1 MNLKKF
7 FSELKRREVYKV
19 AIAYGITAWL
29 IAQIS
34 GLVSTSFEF
43 PSWVM
48 QMIITILIVGFP
60 IALILSWVFEVSSK
74 GIKKTTPLT
83 SDGLDEHKPMETRL
97 VIGILVLIGLLM
109 VGGWWTWQKFGF
121 DKSPPIR
128 NLVVLPFDNYTGSDE
143 YEYFVAGM
151 HSSLITDIGR
161 IGELTVKSKTTANS
175 YKETDLSV
183 PEIASELGIDAAVEG
198 SITCMGEDSVCVQIR
213 LVSAYPEEQQLWVQ
227 DYRVEKSQILN
238 FYNKVTKTI
247 SNQINIVL
255 TPQEESQ
262 LAESRTVDREAYDA
276 YLKGRYYWEDLSL
289 ESLTKARDYLENAI
303 KVSPDWAAPYAG
315 LAQVWVGLAQMGF
328 ESPEIA
334 GPKIMENIEK
344 AIELDPDFPD
354 SHYINGII
362 AVWTQWNWE
371 KGEKEFLHAL
381 AINPSDAMSRIYYA
395 HLLTI
400 LRRTD
405 EALLHAK
412 IAQELDPLNPLLL
425 GLYAVVLID
434 AGECETALAQ
444 IEKGLSIEP
453 DHFFTR
459 PKLFRAY
466 KCLGDYEK
474 MFEIWKQDN
483 YKLWEKY
490 GITEHIENVFREK
503 GWLAFQEELIRI
515 HEELYVEDGQLLY
528 PEGLATKYFNI
539 GKYDKILDI
548 YEKMYENH
556 NPNLPYISTRKSFNK
571 LKNNTRY
578 IELLRKM
585 KLPMPEDYQ
594 TTEDKRN

>member
-1 MNLKKF
+1 
-7 FSELKRREVYKV
+7 
-19 AIAYGITAWL
+19 
-29 IAQIS
+29 
-34 GLVSTSFEF
+34 
-43 PSWVM
+43 
-48 QMIITILIVGFP
+48 
-60 IALILSWVFEVSSK
+60 
-74 GIKKTTPLT
+74 
-83 SDGLDEHKPMETRL
+83 L

-128 NLVVLPFDNYTGSDE
+128 NLVVLPFDNYTGNDE

-151 HSSLITDIGR
+151 HSSLIQDIGK

-198 SITCMGEDSVCVQIR
+198 SITCMGEDSICVQIR
-213 LVSAYPEEQQLWVQ
+213 LISAYPEEKQLWVQ

-247 SNQINIVL
+247 SKEINIVL
-255 TPQEESQ
+255 TPQEESL
-262 LAESRTVDREAYDA
+262 LAETKTINTEAYDA
-276 YLKGRYYWEDLSL
+276 YLKGRYYWDDLSK
-289 ESLTKARDYLENAI
+289 ESLNKARGYLENAI
-303 KVSPDWAAPYAG
+303 EVAPDWAAPYAG

-334 GPKIMENIEK
+334 GPRIMVNIGK

-362 AVWTQWNWE
+362 AVWTEWNWE

-405 EALLHAK
+405 EALHHAK
-412 IAQELDPLNPLLL
+412 IAQELDPSNPLLL
-425 GLYAVVLID
+425 GLYAVVLIE
-434 AGECETALAQ
+434 AGECETALTQ
-444 IEKGLSIEP
+444 VEKGLSIEP

-459 PKLFRAY
+459 HQLYGAY
-466 KCLGDYEK
+466 ECLGDYEK

-483 YKLWEKY
+483 YKLWEEY

-503 GWLAFQEELIRI
+503 GWLSFQKELIRI

-528 PEGLATKYFNI
+528 PAGLAKKYFNI
-539 GKYDKILDI
+539 GEYDKILDF
-548 YEKMYENH
+548 YEKRYENH
-556 NPNLPYISTRKSFNK
+556 NPNLPYISTQRDYK
-571 LKNNTRY
+571 LMKDNPRY

-585 KLPMPEDYQ
+585 KLPLG
-594 TTEDKRN
+594 DKQ

>member
-1 MNLKKF
+1 MDLKKF

-19 AIAYGITAWL
+19 AIAYGITSWL

-34 GLVSTSFEF
+34 GLVSNSFEF

-74 GIKKTTPLT
+74 GIKKTAPLA
-83 SDGLDEHKPMETRL
+83 SDGSDENKMLETKL
-97 VIGILVLIGLLM
+97 VIGILVLISLLM

-128 NLVVLPFDNYTGSDE
+128 NLVVLPFDNYTGNDE

-151 HSSLITDIGR
+151 HSSLIQDIGK

-175 YKETDLSV
+175 FKETDLSV

-198 SITCMGEDSVCVQIR
+198 SITCMGEDSICVQIR
-213 LVSAYPEEQQLWVQ
+213 LISAYPEEKQLWVQ

-247 SNQINIVL
+247 SKEINIVL
-255 TPQEESQ
+255 TPQEESL
-262 LAESRTVDREAYDA
+262 LAETKTINTEAYDA
-276 YLKGRYYWEDLSL
+276 YLKGRYYWDDLSK
-289 ESLTKARDYLENAI
+289 ESLNKARGYLENAI
-303 KVSPDWAAPYAG
+303 EVAPDWAAPYAG

-334 GPKIMENIEK
+334 GPRIMVNIGK

-362 AVWTQWNWE
+362 AVWTEWNWE

-405 EALLHAK
+405 EALHHAK
-412 IAQELDPLNPLLL
+412 IAQELDPSNPLLL
-425 GLYAVVLID
+425 GLYAVVLIE
-434 AGECETALAQ
+434 AGECETALTQ
-444 IEKGLSIEP
+444 VEKGLSIEP

-459 PKLFRAY
+459 HQLYGAY
-466 KCLGDYEK
+466 ECLGDYEK

-483 YKLWEKY
+483 YKLWEEY

-503 GWLAFQEELIRI
+503 GWLSFQKELIRI

-528 PEGLATKYFNI
+528 PAGLAKKYFNI
-539 GKYDKILDI
+539 GEYDKILDF
-548 YEKMYENH
+548 YEKRYENH
-556 NPNLPYISTRKSFNK
+556 NPNLPYISTQRDYK
-571 LKNNTRY
+571 LMKDNPRY

-585 KLPMPEDYQ
+585 KLPLG
-594 TTEDKRN
+594 DKQ